1 MPFITSNVVSDRERR
16 REGKRGEERE
26 QAEFQFIN
34 NWNMFIQP
42 GLKLVTDSLRK
53 VVGEEAVTGI
63 SSAHVYQSVIYIPGS
78 P

>member
-16 REGKRGEERE
+16 REGKRGEKRE

-42 GLKLVTDSLRK
+42 GLKLVTDSLRELM
-53 VVGEEAVTGI
+53 GGEAVRGM